1 MSDLPNGS
9 SSEAS
14 RTQGD
19 TLTDE
24 DVAALKARI
33 AQLEEQKTRSRFDGR
48 GLTAWVL
55 LIIAAI
61 LFPVALTS
69 FWGQRTL
76 TDAQRYVATVGPLAQ
91 DTTVRQAVA
100 TKVTTVIV
108 NQLDAQ
114 TRVSDLLQNY
124 PKLQPLAGPIASGVN
139 TFVGNEVTKL
149 VDSDQFAQ
157 LWITVNT
164 ELQKA
169 LIAALSSQP
178 SGAVSI
184 QGDQVVLDTGD
195 LITAVKARLVD
206 RGLAFAANIPV
217 PAAAD
222 RQVVLLTSP
231 QLQQARTVYA
241 LSQPVA
247 QWLIYL
253 TMLMFVITVLISRKR
268 ARMTMAVGF
277 AIVIGAIVIRLGMAY
292 GQSQIDLTLSGTA
305 FAGAQQAFFTILTA
319 FLLMAVRAALA
330 LGLFFAIVGWFLSGT
345 KAALSA
351 RRFLGG
357 VLSNT
362 GGRASGTAIAPVGAW
377 FARTRV
383 FWRFLIGGVAAVVLL
398 SASPLTGAVIL
409 WTAIVAILALAV
421 VELLAAAGASS
432 TTELPGT
439 IDGAATA
446 DSGTSGS
453 N

>member
-1 MSDLPNGS
+1 M
-9 SSEAS
+9 
-14 RTQGD
+14 
-19 TLTDE
+19 TDE
-24 DVAALKARI
+24 EVAALKARI
-33 AQLEEQKTRSRFDGR
+33 AQLEEHKSRRRLDGR
-48 GLTAWVL
+48 GLTAWAL

-61 LFPVALTS
+61 LFPVALTA

-76 TDAQRYVATVGPLAQ
+76 TDTQRYVATVGPLAQ
-91 DTTVRQAVA
+91 DSTVQQAVA

-114 TRVSDLLQNY
+114 TRVGDLLQNY

-149 VDSDQFAQ
+149 VDSEQFAQ

-178 SGAVSI
+178 TGAVSI

-195 LITAVKARLVD
+195 LITAVKTRLVD
-206 RGLAFAANIPV
+206 RGLAFAANLPV

-222 RQVVLLTSP
+222 RQIVLLTSP
-231 QLQQARTVYA
+231 QIRQARVAYA
-241 LSQPVA
+241 LGQPVA
-247 QWLIYL
+247 QWLIYVTL
-253 TMLMFVITVLISRKR
+253 LLFIITVLISRKR
-268 ARMTMAVGF
+268 ARMTTAVGI
-277 AIVIGAIVIRLGMAY
+277 AMIIGAVVIRLAMAY

-319 FLLMAVRAALA
+319 FLLLAVRAALA
-330 LGLFFAIVGWFLSGT
+330 LGLVLVIAGWFLSGT
-345 KAALSA
+345 KTALSA

-398 SASPLTGAVIL
+398 STSPVTGAVIL

-432 TTELPGT
+432 ITDIPDTP
-439 IDGAATA
+439 DVAATV
-446 DSGTSGS
+446 DSGGPGPS
-453 N
+453 